1 MNTEIKIMSTAK
13 EIRNHVETIKR
24 GEPFTTKELLKL
36 APRTSIDKTL
46 TRLVNK
52 GIIKRIT
59 RGVFVRPKNSKY
71 IPNVMP
77 SASKVVEA
85 IARNTGETVQVHGAT
100 AVNHFKLSTQVPAIP
115 TFITSGPTRE
125 FRMGK
130 LKIKLQHVSHRKLL
144 HAGEP
149 AGMALTALWHIG
161 KNNISNHAFQNI
173 EKKLSVKEF
182 KALKN
187 TDMPGWMMEALSKYE
202 KQSAYA

>member
-1 MNTEIKIMSTAK
+1 MTSAQ
-13 EIRNHVETIKR
+13 EIRNHIVAIKR
-24 GEPFTTKELLKL
+24 GQPFTTKELLKL
-36 APRTSIDKTL
+36 APRMSIDKTL

-59 RGVFVRPKNSKY
+59 RGVFVRPKNNKY

-77 SASKVVEA
+77 SASKVIEA
-85 IARNTGETVQVHGAT
+85 IARNTGEIFQVHGAV
-100 AVNHFKLSTQVPAIP
+100 AVNHFNLSTQVPAI
-115 TFITSGPTRE
+115 TIFITSGPTRE

-144 HAGEP
+144 HAGKP

-173 EKKLSVKEF
+173 EKELSEKEF
-182 KALKN
+182 ESLKN
-187 TDMPGWMMEALSKYE
+187 KIGRASCRERV
-202 KQSAYA
+202 